1 MILTKTNY
9 SVIADCKGMYE
20 QEIIDTILKNRRIK
34 DVEHFLNPREEDLL
48 PLDSLI
54 KIDEARKIVEQ
65 GFNNNK
71 TFGVFFDVDL
81 DGVSSGTI
89 MTRYLQ
95 KYTDKI
101 HTYINTGKAHGLIG
115 QDLKRFDGVDILII
129 VDSLDKDTSQ
139 YEALYRK
146 GKQIIVLDHHSID
159 SNIDY
164 DSYVV
169 LVSSQRKYDNPNLS
183 GAGVVWK
190 FCKYLDEYFLNDY
203 ADEYVDLATCG
214 ILADVCSVS
223 EENKENR
230 YIVNEGLK
238 NLKNP
243 AIKKIIGSYEFN
255 SKAILFSVAP
265 LINACCRVGRNN
277 IAMRLFLSDDNKEV
291 LSLKKQLEE
300 CKEIQAQELE
310 NILPSVYEDF
320 DKQKDAK
327 VLYSII
333 NTEYGISGVI
343 GNKCL
348 EIYNKPMFILKDCG
362 DQYRG
367 SMRSVGYGDFMGL
380 CNSTELAVLYGHEQA
395 SGIEID
401 KANFEEF
408 LETLDWQLLNIEQTT
423 SSDVEVDCEI
433 NLEDITG
440 TLVDKVKE
448 INRISGAGFKP
459 ITFKVVNITEYGI
472 GSFKQGKHLVI
483 TPTDYMQLIEWNTKA
498 NYEELEDCAL
508 MNEPIEVIGELD
520 SGFFARKYML
530 KVIISNLKVGVT

>member
-20 QEIIDTILKNRRIK
+20 QEIIDTILENRRIK

-65 GFNNNK
+65 GFDNNK

-139 YEALYRK
+139 YEVLHK
-146 GKQIIVLDHHSID
+146 EGKQIIVLDHHSID

-164 DSYVV
+164 DSYVT

-183 GAGVVWK
+183 GTGVVWK

-203 ADEYVDLATCG
+203 ANEYVDLAACG

-277 IAMRLFLSDDNKEV
+277 IAMQLFLSDDNKEV

-300 CKEIQAQELE
+300 CKKIQAQELE

-380 CNSTELAVLYGHEQA
+380 CNSAELAVLHGHEQA

-401 KANFEEF
+401 KEDFEEF
-408 LETLDWQLLNIEQTT
+408 LEILDWQLLNIEQTT

-433 NLEDITG
+433 NIEDITG

-530 KVIISNLKVGVT
+530 KVIISDLKVGVT

>member
-20 QEIIDTILKNRRIK
+20 QEIIDTILENRRIK

-48 PLDSLI
+48 SLDSLM
-54 KIDEARKIVEQ
+54 KIDEARQIVEL
-65 GFNNNK
+65 GIDNNK

-95 KYTDKI
+95 KYTDNI
-101 HTYINTGKAHGLIG
+101 LTYINKGKAHGLIG
-115 QDLKRFDGVDILII
+115 QDLERFDEVDILII

-139 YEALYRK
+139 YEILHKK

-164 DSYVV
+164 DSYVA
-169 LVSSQRKYDNPNLS
+169 LVSSQRNYNNPNLS

-203 ADEYVDLATCG
+203 ADEYVDLAACG

-238 NLKNP
+238 SLKNP
-243 AIKKIIGSYEFN
+243 AIKKIIGGYEFN

-265 LINACCRVGRNN
+265 LINACCRIGRNN
-277 IAMRLFLSDDNKEV
+277 IAMQLFLSDDNKEV

-320 DKQKDAK
+320 DKQGDAK
-327 VLYSII
+327 VLYTII
-333 NTEYGISGVI
+333 DTEYGISGVI

-367 SMRSVGYGDFMGL
+367 SMRSVGYEDFMGL
-380 CNSTELAVLYGHEQA
+380 CNSTDLAVLNGHEQA

-401 KANFEEF
+401 KENFEEF
-408 LETLDWQLLNIEQTT
+408 LETLNWQLLNIEQTT

-440 TLVDKVKE
+440 ILVDKVKE
-448 INRISGAGFKP
+448 INKISGAGFKP

-472 GSFKQGKHLVI
+472 GSFKHGKHLVI
-483 TPTDYMQLIEWNTKA
+483 TPTDYIQLIEWNTKA

-530 KVIISNLKVGVT
+530 KVIISNLKVGVI

>member
-9 SVIADCKGMYE
+9 KVIADCKGMYE
-20 QEIIDTILKNRRIK
+20 QEIIDTILENRKIK

-54 KIDEARKIVEQ
+54 KIDNARKIVEQ
-65 GFNNNK
+65 GLDNNK

-95 KYTDKI
+95 KYTEKVL
-101 HTYINTGKAHGLIG
+101 TYINTGKAHGLIG
-115 QDLKRFDGVDILII
+115 QDLERFNEADILII

-139 YEALYRK
+139 YETLYKK
-146 GKQIIVLDHHSID
+146 GKQIIVFDHHSID

-164 DSYVV
+164 DSYVT
-169 LVSSQRKYDNPNLS
+169 LVSSQRGYSNPNLS

-203 ADEYVDLATCG
+203 ADEYVDLAACG

-238 NLKNP
+238 RLKNP

-265 LINACCRVGRNN
+265 LINACCRIGRNN
-277 IAMRLFLSDDNKEV
+277 IAMQLFLSDDNKEV

-300 CKEIQAQELE
+300 CKEIQAKELE

-320 DKQKDAK
+320 DKQGDAK
-327 VLYSII
+327 VLYTII
-333 NTEYGISGVI
+333 DTEYGISGVI

-367 SMRSVGYGDFMGL
+367 SMRSVGYEDFMGL
-380 CNSTELAVLYGHEQA
+380 CNNTDLAVLHGHEQA

-401 KANFEEF
+401 KENFEEF

-448 INRISGAGFKP
+448 INKISGAGFKP
-459 ITFKVVNITEYGI
+459 ITFKVVNIIEYGI

>member
-20 QEIIDTILKNRRIK
+20 QEIIDTILENRRIK

-48 PLDSLI
+48 PLDSLM
-54 KIDEARKIVEQ
+54 KIDEARQIVEL
-65 GFNNNK
+65 GIDNNK

-95 KYTDKI
+95 KYTDNI
-101 HTYINTGKAHGLIG
+101 LTYINKGKAHGLIG
-115 QDLKRFDGVDILII
+115 QDLERFDGVDILII

-139 YEALYRK
+139 YEVLYRK
-146 GKQIIVLDHHSID
+146 EKQIIVLDHHSID

-164 DSYVV
+164 DSYVT

-190 FCKYLDEYFLNDY
+190 FCKYLDVYFLNDY
-203 ADEYVDLATCG
+203 ADGYVDLAACG

-265 LINACCRVGRNN
+265 LINACCRIGRNN
-277 IAMRLFLSDDNKEV
+277 IAMQLFLSDDNKEV

-320 DKQKDAK
+320 DKQRDAK
-327 VLYSII
+327 VLYTII
-333 NTEYGISGVI
+333 DTEYGISGVI

-367 SMRSVGYGDFMGL
+367 SMRSVGYEDFMGL
-380 CNSTELAVLYGHEQA
+380 CNNTDLAVLHGHEQA
-395 SGIEID
+395 SGIEIN
-401 KANFEEF
+401 KENFEEF

-433 NLEDITG
+433 NIEDITG

-459 ITFKVVNITEYGI
+459 IIFKVVNITEYGI